1 MSEELQKQEPEIPKK
16 KEKKQGGGGLSLPMM
31 IVFGVGGLVL
41 VLVAVIFGY
50 FIATKLFP
58 SQPVIVQGVQPVEQV
73 HKENHGK
80 GEGEEEKPD
89 MHDLLYME
97 IGRLTTNPKDAP
109 STFVVVNLS
118 FEFAPK
124 KKDDE
129 NMKELIKG
137 HEGLNLEHPIVK
149 KMQGRIKSGLNNFL
163 ASMTMTELNTKRPE
177 LQKLVL
183 ELLKPAF
190 KEYGFKLYNVSLL
203 EFIIQE

>member
-1 MSEELQKQEPEIPKK
+1 MSEELQKQEPEIPQK
-16 KEKKQGGGGLSLPMM
+16 KEKKHGGGGLSLPMM
-31 IVFGVGGLVL
+31 IIFGVGGLVL

-58 SQPVIVQGVQPVEQV
+58 SQPVIVQGGKPVEDV
-73 HKENHGK
+73 HSANDEGQ
-80 GEGEEEKPD
+80 GEEEEPD

-137 HEGLNLEHPIVK
+137 HEGLNLEHPIAK

-163 ASMTMTELNTKRPE
+163 ASMTMNELNAKRPE
-177 LQKLVL
+177 LQKLFL
-183 ELLKPAF
+183 ELLKPTF